1 MQILQ
6 HWIIM
11 AWRQKWLKQYKDVN
25 LLNLDANPTTLD
37 HHGMASE
44 MAKTIQR
51 RKLIEPRCKSYNT
64 GSSWRGVRN
73 G

>member
-51 RKLIEPRCKSYNT
+51 RKLIVVPHERSEFSLRRDLY
-64 GSSWRGVRN
+64 
-73 G
+73 